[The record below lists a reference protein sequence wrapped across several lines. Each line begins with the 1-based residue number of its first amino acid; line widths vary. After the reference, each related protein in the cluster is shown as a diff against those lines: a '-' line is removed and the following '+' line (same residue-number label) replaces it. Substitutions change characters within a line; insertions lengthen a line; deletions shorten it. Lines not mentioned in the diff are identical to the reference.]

1 MAVVVLLAL
10 LLLPDYPKSSGA
22 LPDIDNQAFITD
34 CVTVHNQL
42 RSQVNPPA
50 SDMLYMTWDE
60 ALAKTAKAWARTC
73 QFSHNIYL
81 KQAGKVHPTFTPVG
95 ENIWV
100 GAPSSTFSV
109 SAAIEKWYDEV
120 KDYRYNDR
128 SCSRVCGHYTQV
140 VWAKSYKVGC
150 AVHICPSG
158 ITGFNTNSIPD
169 PTIFVCNYGDAGN
182 FPTHPYSSGP
192 ECRNCPGET
201 CENKLCKKQTRDQ
214 SIGYADWNPDFG
226 SGSGSD
232 AASASCNSYFLAV
245 VITRPLALVLIIAG
259 VYGLQLVYPHVFA
272 YE

>member
-1 MAVVVLLAL
+1 MAVVLLFAL
-10 LLLPDYPKSSGA
+10 LLLPVYLQSSGA
-22 LPDIDNQAFITD
+22 LPDIDNQVFIDD
-34 CVTVHNQL
+34 CVTVHNQF
-42 RSQVNPPA
+42 RSRVNPPA

-60 ALAKTAKAWARTC
+60 ALAKTARAWARTC

-109 SAAIEKWYDEV
+109 SSAIGSWYNEV
-120 KDYRYNDR
+120 KDYSYTDR

-158 ITGFNTNSIPD
+158 IAGFSTNSIPD
-169 PTIFVCNYGDAGN
+169 STIFVCNYGDAGN
-182 FPTHPYSSGP
+182 FPTHPYSAGA
-192 ECRNCPGET
+192 ECSACPGET
-201 CENKLCKKQTRDQ
+201 CGNKLCKKQTRDQ
-214 SIGYADWNPDFG
+214 AIAYPNWNPDFG
-226 SGSGSD
+226 SGSG
-232 AASASCNSYFLAV
+232 AASSATCNSYFLAV
-245 VITRPLALVLIIAG
+245 VITRPLALVLIIAA
-259 VYGLQLVYPHVFA
+259 VYGLQLVYPHMFA

>member
-1 MAVVVLLAL
+1 M
-10 LLLPDYPKSSGA
+10 
-22 LPDIDNQAFITD
+22 
-34 CVTVHNQL
+34 
-42 RSQVNPPA
+42 R
-50 SDMLYMTWDE
+50 YMTWDE

-109 SAAIEKWYDEV
+109 SAAIENWYGEV
-120 KDYRYNDR
+120 KDYRYSDR

-182 FPTHPYSSGP
+182 FPTHPYSTGA
-192 ECRNCPGET
+192 ECSTCPGET
-201 CENKLCKKQTRDQ
+201 CENKLCKQQTRDQ
-214 SIGYADWNPDFG
+214 AIGYANWNPDFG
-226 SGSGSD
+226 SGSD
-232 AASASCNSYFLAV
+232 AASSATCNASF
-245 VITRPLALVLIIAG
+245 LALVLIIAG
-259 VYGLQLVYPHVFA
+259 VYGLQLVFPHVFA